1 MRGEADMRV
10 RADRD
15 RCCGSGNCVM
25 TAPEVFDQDDAEGL
39 VLVRLTEVPGESR
52 EAVWRAAVLC
62 PAGAIEVDEDGDA
75 G

>member
-1 MRGEADMRV
+1 MRV

-39 VLVRLTEVPGESR
+39 VLVRAAEVP
-52 EAVWRAAVLC
+52 AALDERVRLAARLC
-62 PAGAIEVDEDGDA
+62 PAGALEVDEDRPDR
-75 G
+75 

>member
-1 MRGEADMRV
+1 MRV

-39 VLVRLTEVPGESR
+39 VLVRAAEVPPALDER
-52 EAVWRAAVLC
+52 VRLAAQLC
-62 PAGAIEVDEDGDA
+62 PAGALEVEEDRPDR
-75 G
+75 

>member
-1 MRGEADMRV
+1 MRV

-39 VLVRLTEVPGESR
+39 VLVRAAEVPPALDER
-52 EAVWRAAVLC
+52 VRQAAHLC
-62 PAGAIEVDEDGDA
+62 PAGAIEVDAD
-75 G
+75 

>member
-1 MRGEADMRV
+1 MRV

-39 VLVRLTEVPGESR
+39 VLVREGEVPPALDER
-52 EAVWRAAVLC
+52 LRQAAQLC
-62 PAGAIEVDEDGDA
+62 PAAAIELDED
-75 G
+75 